1 MTPEDAEAAVHAA
14 HAAKADGIT
23 ISRNYAEMQHGNL
36 EAIGR
41 AVRALASSC
50 ADGLASQSA
59 QGSA

>member
-1 MTPEDAEAAVHAA
+1 VFEQGLARSMTPEDAEATVYAV

-41 AVRALASSC
+41 AVRA
-50 ADGLASQSA
+50 
-59 QGSA
+59 